1 MVLALLLADPNTPV
15 RYGEL
20 GRTALQC
27 LHVIHSMEQA
37 LAIFHSACMY
47 SDLDGPAASPKSSPS
62 QILAAFDAHVA
73 DCACQ
78 TRVLMLWELV
88 KLYSLPDKTKILRR
102 AVTLL
107 KELKVNA
114 ALLLEEIE
122 MSRGKPRNPKLNNL
136 TTHLAIWE
144 RIQFTSFLDLA
155 NDSSRRNAP
164 VSGATLPGM
173 CHRLV
178 CHLV

>member
-1 MVLALLLADPNTPV
+1 MVVALLLADPNTPV

-27 LHVIHSMEQA
+27 LHAIHSMEQA

-47 SDLDGPAASPKSSPS
+47 SNFDGPTASPKSSPS
-62 QILAAFDAHVA
+62 QLLAAFDAHVA

-78 TRVLMLWELV
+78 TRVLMLLELV
-88 KLYSLPDKTKILRR
+88 KLYSLPDNTEILRR
-102 AVTLL
+102 AVSLL

-114 ALLLEEIE
+114 IVLWEEIE
-122 MSRGKPRNPKLNNL
+122 MSRKKQRNSKLSDL

-155 NDSSRRNAP
+155 DDSSRRNVP

-173 CHRLV
+173 GHWLV